1 MLQFLTT
8 NEDFFLV
15 LGLWF
20 LGLIEHLCRAA
31 EVSNGTVNSG
41 AELKSNGSSAASAEE
56 LVGPEKGL
64 NGVGS

>member
-15 LGLWF
+15 LALWF
-20 LGLIEHLCRAA
+20 LGLMDNLCRAA
-31 EVSNGTVNSG
+31 EVSKGAVNSG
-41 AELKSNGSSAASAEE
+41 GELKSNGSSAASAEE